1 MNEFLLTYSAYLL
14 ITVNYSGN
22 VELLLT
28 CNINYHQII
37 MTLYINKT
45 SMNNVFLKNKQVFF
59 SFLIYLL
66 VLLHKIQEE
75 GNYEILNDNGNFC

>member
-1 MNEFLLTYSAYLL
+1 MNEVLLTYSAYLL

-37 MTLYINKT
+37 MTFYINKT
-45 SMNNVFLKNKQVFF
+45 SMNDVFQKK
-59 SFLIYLL
+59 
-66 VLLHKIQEE
+66 
-75 GNYEILNDNGNFC
+75 